1 MTWHHPQNQPEVH
14 NISHYCQ
21 RRTEPLPQVTCTK
34 NFMNVGHLV
43 FKIQER
49 KNIQPHRQR
58 DGHADR
64 NTSQPSQPKSFRF
77 PFRRRFGC
85 TKRNSFAQAD
95 GPDVVSSAVGLAGAH
110 EARASFVEG
119 LAAVDTLETGG
130 VPLEVGRHAQQVL
143 VADPTL
149 AARTRRHR
157 CRDLPGPRRRSLMF
171 HPALKSRPSMFYS
184 LGEPFLY
191 TNS

>member
-1 MTWHHPQNQPEVH
+1 MWFLRYRSKKTY
-14 NISHYCQ
+14 SH
-21 RRTEPLPQVTCTK
+21 T
-34 NFMNVGHLV
+34 
-43 FKIQER
+43 
-49 KNIQPHRQR
+49 
-58 DGHADR
+58 DR
-64 NTSQPSQPKSFRF
+64 ETDTLIAILRNLPSQNLFGF
-77 PFRRRFGC
+77 QRRFGC
-85 TKRNSFAQAD
+85 TKRNSVAQAD

-157 CRDLPGPRRRSLMF
+157 CRDLPGPRRRSLTVS
-171 HPALKSRPSMFYS
+171 PRA
-184 LGEPFLY
+184 
-191 TNS
+191 